1 MKNYF
6 KIVIA
11 IGIIYVLGIV
21 GVCIFSN
28 SVYSNESNF
37 KDKTIILNEITK
49 SAELNWDS
57 GEELVQDDYECEF
70 VVLDNTSEVKYTN
83 CDQRNIP
90 ERISVETAIKQRF
103 PYAYVLKNDK
113 CIGSVI
119 ILDNGTSAINSMRN
133 RMLLLIG
140 SSGFLVILGAA
151 LIGVYVNKNIYK
163 PFNQMKEFA
172 GKIAEGDLSVSL
184 VMDKENMFGSFTESF
199 DIMREELIK
208 AREREIALQKKERE
222 LVASLSHDL
231 KTPITG
237 IKVTTEL
244 LQAKLTGTDESFA
257 QDYND
262 KLQNIM
268 RKANQ
273 IDNLVND
280 LFEST
285 LDDLG
290 EIKVNLCDEDASVL
304 NDIIARYDDRKLVRC
319 SEPMSVIINIDLRR
333 MGQVIGNI
341 ISNSYKYANTVIDV
355 EYKVVDDYLSMCIRD
370 YGPGVTPDEIGL
382 ITNKFYRGKIT
393 NESKVDGSGL
403 GLYISKMLM
412 TKMNGELIPESVGN
426 GLAITLLIPLS

>member
-11 IGIIYVLGIV
+11 IGIIYVLGIAAV
-21 GVCIFSN
+21 YIFSN
-28 SVYSNESNF
+28 SIYSNESIFN
-37 KDKTIILNEITK
+37 DKTIILNEIAK

-70 VVLDNTSEVKYTN
+70 VILDNTSEVKYTN

-103 PYAYVLKNDK
+103 PYAYVLKNDT
-113 CIGSVI
+113 CVGSVI

-133 RMLLLIG
+133 RMLLWIG
-140 SSGFLVILGAA
+140 SSGLLVIFGAL
-151 LIGVYVNKNIYK
+151 LIGVYVNKNIYQ
-163 PFNQMKEFA
+163 PFNQMEKFA
-172 GKIAEGDLSVSL
+172 GKIAEGDLSASL
-184 VMDKENMFGSFTESF
+184 VMDKENIFGSFTESF

-268 RKANQ
+268 KKADQ
-273 IDNLVND
+273 IDNLVSD

-290 EIKVNLCDEDASVL
+290 EIKVNLSDEDANVL

-319 SEPMSVIINIDLRR
+319 PEPLSVIINIDLRR

-341 ISNSYKYANTVIDV
+341 ITNSYKYANTVIDV
-355 EYKVVDDYLSMCIRD
+355 EYKVVDDYLSMCIKD

-382 ITNKFYRGKIT
+382 ITNKFYRGNIT
-393 NESKVDGSGL
+393 SESKVDGSGL

-412 TKMNGELIPESVGN
+412 TKMNGELIPESIGN

>member
-151 LIGVYVNKNIYK
+151 LIGVYVNRNIYK

-184 VMDKENMFGSFTESF
+184 VMDEENMFGSFTESF

>member
-11 IGIIYVLGIV
+11 IGIIYVLGIAAV
-21 GVCIFSN
+21 YFFSN
-28 SVYSNESNF
+28 SIYSKESNF
-37 KDKTIILNEITK
+37 NDKTVILNEITK

-57 GEELVQDDYECEF
+57 GENLVPDDYDCEF

-83 CDQRNIP
+83 CDQKNIP

-103 PYAYVLKNDK
+103 PYAYVLKNDT
-113 CIGSVI
+113 CVGSVI
-119 ILDNGTSAINSMRN
+119 ILDNGTSAINSMRS
-133 RMLLLIG
+133 RMLLWIGSGGSLVVLGALLIG
-140 SSGFLVILGAA
+140 A
-151 LIGVYVNKNIYK
+151 YVNKNIYK
-163 PFNQMKEFA
+163 PFNQMEEFA
-172 GKIAEGDLSVSL
+172 GKIAEGDLSASL
-184 VMDKENMFGSFTESF
+184 TMDKENMFGSFTESF

-244 LQAKLTGTDESFA
+244 LQAKLTGADESFA

-268 RKANQ
+268 KKADQ
-273 IDNLVND
+273 IDNLVSD

-290 EIKVNLCDEDASVL
+290 EIKVNLSDEEASVL

-319 SEPMSVIINIDLRR
+319 SESLSVLVNIDLRR

-355 EYKVVDDYLSMCIRD
+355 EYKVVDDYLSMRIRD
-370 YGPGVTPDEIGL
+370 YGPGVTPDELGL
-382 ITNKFYRGKIT
+382 ITNKFYRGKIVS
-393 NESKVDGSGL
+393 ESKVDGSGL

-412 TKMNGELIPESVGN
+412 TKMNGELIPESDGN

>member
-1 MKNYF
+1 
-6 KIVIA
+6 
-11 IGIIYVLGIV
+11 
-21 GVCIFSN
+21 
-28 SVYSNESNF
+28 
-37 KDKTIILNEITK
+37 
-49 SAELNWDS
+49 
-57 GEELVQDDYECEF
+57 
-70 VVLDNTSEVKYTN
+70 
-83 CDQRNIP
+83 
-90 ERISVETAIKQRF
+90 
-103 PYAYVLKNDK
+103 
-113 CIGSVI
+113 
-119 ILDNGTSAINSMRN
+119 
-133 RMLLLIG
+133 
-140 SSGFLVILGAA
+140 
-151 LIGVYVNKNIYK
+151 
-163 PFNQMKEFA
+163 
-172 GKIAEGDLSVSL
+172 
-184 VMDKENMFGSFTESF
+184 
-199 DIMREELIK
+199 
-208 AREREIALQKKERE
+208 LQKKERE

-268 RKANQ
+268 KKADQ
-273 IDNLVND
+273 IDNLVSD

-290 EIKVNLCDEDASVL
+290 EIKVNLSDEDASVL
-304 NDIIARYDDRKLVRC
+304 NDIIARYDDRSLVRC
-319 SEPMSVIINIDLRR
+319 PESLSVIINIDLRR

-370 YGPGVTPDEIGL
+370 YGPGVAPDELGL
-382 ITNKFYRGKIT
+382 ITNKFYRGKT
-393 NESKVDGSGL
+393 TSDSKVDGSGL

>member
-11 IGIIYVLGIV
+11 IGIIYVLGIAAV
-21 GVCIFSN
+21 YIFSN
-28 SVYSNESNF
+28 SIYSNESNF
-37 KDKTIILNEITK
+37 NDKTIILNEIAK

-57 GEELVQDDYECEF
+57 GEDLVQDDYECEF
-70 VVLDNTSEVKYTN
+70 VVLDNASEVIYTN
-83 CDQRNIP
+83 CDQRDIP

-103 PYAYVLKNDK
+103 PYAYVLNNDT
-113 CIGSVI
+113 CVGTVI

-133 RMLLLIG
+133 RMLLWTG
-140 SSGFLVILGAA
+140 SSGLLVILGAL

-163 PFNQMKEFA
+163 PFNQMEEFA
-172 GKIAEGDLSVSL
+172 GKIAEGDLSASL
-184 VMDKENMFGSFTESF
+184 TMDKENMFGSFTESF

-244 LQAKLTGTDESFA
+244 LQAKLTGADETFA
-257 QDYND
+257 QDYSD

-268 RKANQ
+268 RKADQ
-273 IDNLVND
+273 IDNLVSD

-290 EIKVNLCDEDASVL
+290 EIKVNLCDEEASVL

-319 SEPMSVIINIDLRR
+319 SESLPVIINIDLRR

-341 ISNSYKYANTVIDV
+341 ITNSYKYANTVIDV
-355 EYKVVDDYLSMCIRD
+355 EYRVVDDFLSMRIRD
-370 YGPGVTPDEIGL
+370 YGPGVAPDELGL
-382 ITNKFYRGKIT
+382 ITNKFYRGKT
-393 NESKVDGSGL
+393 TGESKVDGSGL

-412 TKMNGELIPESVGN
+412 TKMNGELIPESDGN

>member
-21 GVCIFSN
+21 GVYIFSN
-28 SVYSNESNF
+28 SIYSNESNF
-37 KDKTIILNEITK
+37 NDKTVILNEITK

-57 GEELVQDDYECEF
+57 GENLVQDDYDCEF
-70 VVLDNTSEVKYTN
+70 VVLDNASEVKYTN
-83 CDQRNIP
+83 CDQKNIP
-90 ERISVETAIKQRF
+90 ERLSVETAIKQRF
-103 PYAYVLKNDK
+103 PYAYVLKDDK
-113 CIGSVI
+113 CVGSVI

-133 RMLLLIG
+133 RMLLWIG
-140 SSGFLVILGAA
+140 SGGFLVVLGAA
-151 LIGVYVNKNIYK
+151 LIGAYVNKNIYN
-163 PFNQMKEFA
+163 PFNQMEEFA
-172 GKIAEGDLSVSL
+172 GKIAEGDLSASL
-184 VMDKENMFGSFTESF
+184 AMDKENMFGSFTESF

-244 LQAKLTGTDESFA
+244 LQAKLTGTDEPYA

-268 RKANQ
+268 KKADQ
-273 IDNLVND
+273 IDNLVSD

-290 EIKVNLCDEDASVL
+290 EIKVNLCDENASVL

-319 SEPMSVIINIDLRR
+319 SESLSVLINIDLRR

-355 EYKVVDDYLSMCIRD
+355 EYKVVDDYLSMRIRD
-370 YGPGVTPDEIGL
+370 YGPGVTPDELGL
-382 ITNKFYRGKIT
+382 ITNKFYRGKIVS
-393 NESKVDGSGL
+393 ESKVDGSGL

-412 TKMNGELIPESVGN
+412 TKMNGELIPESDGN